1 MSGRL
6 TIILIS
12 LLSGDRIGSTRPRF
26 RGRGMSVSG
35 SMFRDVPRL
44 ELMAASPGAQ
54 ELINGIRTSPSS
66 VMRVDPAQKHHGR
79 LAIPAKE
86 GKLVSIGGVGVKF
99 KISGD
104 ETNRAF
110 SIVEHHV
117 QPRTLVPPHL
127 HHDTDE
133 YSYVVEGQFGARIG
147 DEILLA
153 GPGGYI
159 FKARGIPPTFWD
171 PTDKMGPLGEIIFPA
186 GVEKIFARTGEMVT
200 QGPPEVERGGA
211 LAAQYNT
218 TFGWNEW
225 VSELTKKYKLKLFG

>member
-1 MSGRL
+1 
-6 TIILIS
+6 
-12 LLSGDRIGSTRPRF
+12 
-26 RGRGMSVSG
+26 
-35 SMFRDVPRL
+35 MFRDVPRL

-127 HHDTDE
+127 HRDTDE

-153 GPGGYI
+153 GSGEYI
-159 FKARGIPPTFWD
+159 LKPRGIPHTFWN
-171 PTDKMGPLGEIIFPA
+171 PTDEVARFVEIISPA
-186 GVEKIFARTGEMVT
+186 GVVKILARARQALVK
-200 QGPPEVERGGA
+200 GA
-211 LAAQYNT
+211 PQIQ
-218 TFGWNEW
+218 
-225 VSELTKKYKLKLFG
+225 

>member
-1 MSGRL
+1 M
-6 TIILIS
+6 
-12 LLSGDRIGSTRPRF
+12 DRT
-26 RGRGMSVSG
+26 
-35 SMFRDVPRL
+35 
-44 ELMAASPGAQ
+44 
-54 ELINGIRTSPSS
+54 
-66 VMRVDPAQKHHGR
+66 QKHHGR

-86 GKLVSIGGVGVKF
+86 GKLVSMGGFGVKF

-110 SIVEHHV
+110 SIVEHAV

-153 GPGGYI
+153 GPGDYI
-159 FKARGIPPTFWD
+159 LKPRGIPHTFWN
-171 PTDKMGPLGEIIFPA
+171 PTDKVARLVEIISPA
-186 GVEKIFARTGEMVT
+186 GFEKFFAVARLVEIISPAGFEKFFAEAGELFT
-200 QGPPEVERGGA
+200 QGPPEVERVGA
-211 LAAQYNT
+211 LAAKYNT
-218 TFGWNEW
+218 TLGWNEW

>member
-1 MSGRL
+1 
-6 TIILIS
+6 
-12 LLSGDRIGSTRPRF
+12 
-26 RGRGMSVSG
+26 
-35 SMFRDVPRL
+35 MFRDAPRL

-54 ELINGIRTSPSS
+54 ELIIGIRTSPNSAIR
-66 VMRVDPAQKHHGR
+66 MDRTQKHHGR

-86 GKLVSIGGVGVKF
+86 GKLVSMGGVGVKF

-110 SIVEHHV
+110 SIVEHLV

-159 FKARGIPPTFWD
+159 LKPRGIPHTFWN
-171 PTDKMGPLGEIIFPA
+171 PTDKMARLVGNIFPA
-186 GVEKIFARTGEMVT
+186 GVEKSFAATGEPFP
-200 QGPPEVERGGA
+200 QGPPEVGPGGA
-211 LAAQYNT
+211 LP
-218 TFGWNEW
+218 G
-225 VSELTKKYKLKLFG
+225 KYH

>member
-1 MSGRL
+1 
-6 TIILIS
+6 
-12 LLSGDRIGSTRPRF
+12 
-26 RGRGMSVSG
+26 
-35 SMFRDVPRL
+35 
-44 ELMAASPGAQ
+44 MAASPGAQ
-54 ELINGIRTSPSS
+54 KLIKGIRTSPTSAIR
-66 VMRVDPAQKHHGR
+66 MDRTQKHHGR

-86 GKLVSIGGVGVKF
+86 GKLVSMGGFGVKF

-110 SIVEHHV
+110 SIVEHAV

-153 GPGGYI
+153 GPGDYI
-159 FKARGIPPTFWD
+159 LKPRGIPHTFWN
-171 PTDKMGPLGEIIFPA
+171 PTDKVARLVEIISPA
-186 GVEKIFARTGEMVT
+186 GFEKFFAEAGELFT
-200 QGPPEVERGGA
+200 QGPPEVERVGA
-211 LAAQYNT
+211 LAAKYNT
-218 TFGWNEW
+218 TLGWNEW

>member
-1 MSGRL
+1 
-6 TIILIS
+6 
-12 LLSGDRIGSTRPRF
+12 
-26 RGRGMSVSG
+26 
-35 SMFRDVPRL
+35 MFRDVPRL

-86 GKLVSIGGVGVKF
+86 GKLVSMGGVGVKF

-159 FKARGIPPTFWD
+159 LKPRGIPHTFWN
-171 PTDKMGPLGEIIFPA
+171 PPDKLAPLVGNIFPPGFEKFFAAA
-186 GVEKIFARTGEMVT
+186 GELFTP
-200 QGPPEVERGGA
+200 GPPRFAPGRA
-211 LAAQYNT
+211 LSAT
-218 TFGWNEW
+218 
-225 VSELTKKYKLKLFG
+225 

>member
-1 MSGRL
+1 
-6 TIILIS
+6 
-12 LLSGDRIGSTRPRF
+12 
-26 RGRGMSVSG
+26 
-35 SMFRDVPRL
+35 MFRDAPRL

-159 FKARGIPPTFWD
+159 LEPRGIPPTFWN
-171 PTDKMGPLGEIIFPA
+171 PTDKMARLVEIIFPA
-186 GVEKIFARTGEMVT
+186 GFEKFFSRAGELLT
-200 QGPPEVERGGA
+200 QGDPVFRMVGA
-211 LAAQYNT
+211 LAAHCKAA
-218 TFGWNEW
+218 FW
-225 VSELTKKYKLKLFG
+225 